1 VVPIS
6 TSRTS
11 TAPAAGPGEP
21 EQQAWRE
28 KILAAL
34 GNDDALLALALPAHV
49 LKIVFACFLL
59 LVSVRL
65 VRDSLVAE

>member
-1 VVPIS
+1 MPHPCVRVS
-6 TSRTS
+6 ASGR
-11 TAPAAGPGEP
+11 
-21 EQQAWRE
+21 
-28 KILAAL
+28 KAL
-34 GNDDALLALALPAHV
+34 YLGWHAVAIVGWSEEEGLKLLALALPGHV

>member
-1 VVPIS
+1 
-6 TSRTS
+6 
-11 TAPAAGPGEP
+11 
-21 EQQAWRE
+21 
-28 KILAAL
+28 
-34 GNDDALLALALPAHV
+34 V